1 MTSPKWD
8 PITQEAA
15 GLVHG
20 PRQALYDHPR
30 VDYERTAALFAEMTG
45 ICLSTREAVLF
56 MVCVKMS
63 RIAAAHEHGFT
74 ADVVRDS
81 LVDAAGY
88 LDCAFAVWDEDPEEE
103 LAYILGSA
111 S

>member
-1 MTSPKWD
+1 MTNPKWD
-8 PITQEAA
+8 PITSEAA
-15 GLVHG
+15 RLVHG
-20 PRQALYDHPR
+20 PRQATYDHPA
-30 VDYERTAALFAEMTG
+30 VDYQRTAALFAEMTG
-45 ICLSTREAVLF
+45 ICLSTREAVMF

-88 LDCAFAVWDEDPEEE
+88 LDCTFAVWDEDSEEE
-103 LAYILGSA
+103 LAVLLGDLS
-111 S
+111 

>member
-1 MTSPKWD
+1 MTNPKWD
-8 PITQEAA
+8 PITSEAA
-15 GLVHG
+15 RLVHG
-20 PRQALYDHPR
+20 PRQATYQHPR
-30 VDYERTAALFAEMTG
+30 TDYERTAALFAEMTG
-45 ICLSTREAVLF
+45 IYLTAREAVLF

-63 RIAAAHEHGFT
+63 RIAAAHEQGFT

-81 LVDAAGY
+81 IVDAAGY

-103 LAYILGSA
+103 LALLLDGA